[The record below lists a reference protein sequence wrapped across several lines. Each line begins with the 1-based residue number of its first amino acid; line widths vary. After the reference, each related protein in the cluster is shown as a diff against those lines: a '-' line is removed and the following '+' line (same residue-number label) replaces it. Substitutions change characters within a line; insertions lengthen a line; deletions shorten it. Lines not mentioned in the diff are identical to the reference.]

1 MTVNPTR
8 VTWTAPT
15 ENEDG
20 TPIDYELSYDVGK
33 KLADG
38 SFVPIYT
45 TPGSLNP
52 DGTYEAPIAEMGF
65 EDGKHEIAM
74 RAFRVDVPTLRSVWS
89 NTVQFEVEVNK
100 PGAPLDVTVVA

>member
-1 MTVNPTR
+1 
-8 VTWTAPT
+8 
-15 ENEDG
+15 
-20 TPIDYELSYDVGK
+20 
-33 KLADG
+33 
-38 SFVPIYT
+38 
-45 TPGSLNP
+45 
-52 DGTYEAPIAEMGF
+52 MGF